1 MIYSLILFLL
11 TLCNA
16 SLLRE
21 LNTNIIIND
30 ISIDSCKSNSVTVK
44 LTASSLPKDFT
55 LESDEGYLESSSGEF
70 IKLTPCKANV
80 AANLITC
87 EDVTLA
93 ANKQY
98 SFKNYTSKGYQY
110 ISNVP
115 STSIIQLS
123 VNYASVT
130 NPISISI
137 IKGQPF
143 TISVDNSVKEA
154 GLFIKVA
161 DGNYTPLSCSFKE
174 PLSFICTV
182 TSTLDLSLKQSF
194 EIYQRTS
201 CGAINTVDNL
211 GSLSIEPFSFTG
223 NKYINID
230 IVQDYYY
237 SIQLS
242 TKYSDYSKIFLKGDN
257 NINIPF
263 DCSLL
268 NNDYYNCTIRKEHIK
283 TENKGIL
290 SLFYEEDSKSTK
302 LIADAVELFETE
314 EVTVELNYSTLTLG
328 EKNQITIT
336 FSEIQ
341 NDDDINNYKDIR
353 MISNSL
359 TTQDNGCQTE
369 GISITDNKLSII
381 CEFTYTD
388 NCTVSYYYINRT
400 NALNK
405 IGEDLVIGYG
415 IPNYESSSI
424 IKSNILFFFVSFLLI
439 I

>member
-30 ISIDSCKSNSVTVK
+30 ISIDSCESNSVTVK
-44 LTASSLPKDFT
+44 LTASSLPTDFAIH
-55 LESDEGYLESSSGEF
+55 SDEGYLESSSGEF
-70 IKLTPCKANV
+70 IKLTGCKVVDNS
-80 AANLITC
+80 ITC
-87 EDVTLA
+87 EDITLA

-115 STSIIQLS
+115 STSIIQLP
-123 VNYASVT
+123 VDYAKVT
-130 NPISISI
+130 PKAEISI

-161 DGNYTPLSCSFKE
+161 DGNYIPLSCSSKV
-174 PLSFICTV
+174 PSSFICTV
-182 TSTLDLSLKQSF
+182 TSTLDLSLNQPF
-194 EIYQRTS
+194 NIYQRTP
-201 CGAINTVDNL
+201 CGAINTDNDL

-290 SLFYEEDSKSTK
+290 SLSYKEDSKSTK

-314 EVTVELNYSTLTLG
+314 EVTVELNHSTLTLG
-328 EKNQITIT
+328 EKNRITIT
-336 FSEIQ
+336 FSGVKQEES
-341 NDDDINNYKDIR
+341 NNYKDIR

-369 GISITDNKLSII
+369 GITITDNKLPIP
-381 CEFTYTD
+381 CEFTATE

-415 IPNYESSSI
+415 IPNYDSSSI
-424 IKSNILFFFVSFLLI
+424 IKLSIFLFFVSFLLI